1 MADAIVGAAQVL
13 VSLVQQQ
20 YKDMKEAQ
28 ELAEMVQ
35 RDIEC
40 YNEMIVCLD
49 KLGNPEAKHA
59 LADVL
64 KNIKELDLV
73 FAKQKKSSAGGCM
86 AFMTGKRNKNIL
98 EEGRQQ
104 YV

>member
-1 MADAIVGAAQVL
+1 MQ
-13 VSLVQQQ
+13 
-20 YKDMKEAQ
+20 EAK

-40 YNEMIVCLD
+40 YHEMIVCLD

-73 FAKQKKSSAGGCM
+73 FAK
-86 AFMTGKRNKNIL
+86 
-98 EEGRQQ
+98 
-104 YV
+104 